1 MNRLAALLRRN
12 VAICGPSIRSSEL
25 LNSNSKWDQIG
36 KSFYSAEF
44 GPRSKPRRFGIDPN
58 RDHSKLNPH
67 EPPVF
72 LKPGETPDDFEV
84 VCYKLHFIRI
94 NNLGYRLKLAAL
106 YSQATIG
113 PNTNPDPP
121 KDDHYEHS
129 YWTAWKQLGNM
140 SKDEAR
146 KEYIQTG
153 KMRMEKKDPDIVINL

>member
-1 MNRLAALLRRN
+1 MSQCKLLIVIHWSSHN
-12 VAICGPSIRSSEL
+12 CCCNFSFSLSCGPSIRSSEL

-140 SKDEAR
+140 SKVHLF
-146 KEYIQTG
+146 TFFS
-153 KMRMEKKDPDIVINL
+153 L